1 MLLRHIVNSY
11 IALST
16 YFYKP
21 NCSTFVSLAA
31 SVYLATCSSAFSSAS
46 SIAFICNIKSFHQRD
61 LEWPSRKNGKREF
74 VPRDWGLVYVKRDV
88 PGRKVTLPV
97 ESTSESDYMWKKNWP
112 LCRSKQHLR
121 TLFLP
126 KLRSL
131 VLWLSRLDWVN
142 PAWRAKVF
150 IRRKVGL
157 RLGGWPYHQKR
168 VTRLDGSLF

>member
-88 PGRKVTLPV
+88 PGRKVTLPSSQLQRV
-97 ESTSESDYMWKKNWP
+97 IICEKKTDPFAEVNSTCARSFCLNCARSCSDC
-112 LCRSKQHLR
+112 LAL
-121 TLFLP
+121 TGLT
-126 KLRSL
+126 
-131 VLWLSRLDWVN
+131 RLGE
-142 PAWRAKVF
+142 P
-150 IRRKVGL
+150 RRKVGPQ
-157 RLGGWPYHQKR
+157 LGGWPYHQKR